1 MMVLLLKLTMS
12 ICLWILWFLAM
23 PPTSNAGD
31 HGPLTSQHCDN
42 RSQTSTSQSA
52 EQNFSESHASPSPST
67 KKGSFFKKNVEDGM
81 DRYFNF

>member
-1 MMVLLLKLTMS
+1 
-12 ICLWILWFLAM
+12 M

-42 RSQTSTSQSA
+42 RLQTNTSQVT
-52 EQNFSESHASPSPST
+52 EQMQQQQNFSESHASPSPST

-81 DRYFNF
+81 DRYSKIALDL